1 MTTPPSQDEL
11 RDIIE
16 VVYNRGVDKG
26 INLDAND
33 GDVIIDNAVNKIRT
47 NPPTLNGVVS
57 DEMREQV
64 LGCIAPHMT
73 PKSDNGAKWAVDNL
87 MLLITQQTTAARIDE
102 LEHTQHDFTH
112 GESSAAFDD
121 GRTYEQLLNKQRLTE
136 LKKGLK

>member
-57 DEMREQV
+57 DELREQIV
-64 LGCIAPHMT
+64 IMLDIDK
-73 PKSDNGAKWAVDNL
+73 PKPTVDEL
-87 MLLITQQTTAARIDE
+87 FTLITQQTTAARIDE